1 MVEATK
7 SNESQEDMNTT
18 SSSSNDMSTGR
29 DWKTEYEN
37 LSAALKETRSDLKT
51 IKEEKQT
58 LELQT
63 TEDVKGAL
71 TSLQKQ
77 LNEKDEQNADLGA
90 AITSV
95 VEAVKGRAPKQALD
109 MMPENLA
116 PQAQLQFLMKAI
128 DVLGNTQPKTTV
140 KTFQGI
146 QNPANP
152 AQGVFTPEE
161 FENMSIADR
170 AKHLDAALSL
180 KEQISKQK

>member
-7 SNESQEDMNTT
+7 SNESQEDMNLT
-18 SSSSNDMSTGR
+18 SSPSNDMSTGR

-37 LSAALKETRSDLKT
+37 ISAALKETRTDLKT

-77 LNEKDEQNADLGA
+77 LNEKDEQNTDLSTV
-90 AITSV
+90 ITSV
-95 VEAVKGRAPKQALD
+95 VEAVKGRAPKQALEL
-109 MMPENLA
+109 MPENLA

-128 DVLGNTQPKTTV
+128 DVLGDTQPKTTV
-140 KTFQGI
+140 KSFTGI

-152 AQGVFTPEE
+152 AQGTFTPEE
-161 FENMSIADR
+161 FASMSIADR
-170 AKHLDAALSL
+170 VKHLDTALAL
-180 KEQISKQK
+180 KEQISKQQ